1 MIALLIGL
9 VLSVFGAGWLNVQ
22 MLKNYL
28 DAKID
33 GVNAKIDG
41 LRGEMNANL
50 DAMRGEMN
58 ARFDAQNQFNANLA
72 QRVERIEK
80 QIDRLYQPV
89 LPK

>member
-1 MIALLIGL
+1 MTNWQMIALLIGL

-33 GVNAKIDG
+33 GVRSEISG
-41 LRGEMNANL
+41 L
-50 DAMRGEMN
+50 RGEMN
-58 ARFDAQNQFNANLA
+58 ARFDAQNQFNLSLA

-89 LPK
+89 LPG

>member
-22 MLKNYL
+22 MLKHYL
-28 DAKID
+28 D
-33 GVNAKIDG
+33 AKIDG
-41 LRGEMNANL
+41 LRGEMNARF
-50 DAMRGEMN
+50 DAQDQRIVGLRGEMN
-58 ARFDAQNQFNANLA
+58 ARFDAQNQFNVSLA